1 MRRCRFLRGL
11 RYPLMQGSQ
20 LYPLMQGS
28 QLGVSTKS
36 APENGPA
43 QGEAGQDGVGGLPVG
58 VARIPLVSH
67 LSASFLTESAWWR
80 KPRNS
85 IVPCTRKQG
94 APGAQT
100 YMHTGSKHTCLEE

>member
-1 MRRCRFLRGL
+1 MGQPRVKLAKMALVVC
-11 RYPLMQGSQ
+11 Q
-20 LYPLMQGS
+20 LVL
-28 QLGVSTKS
+28 
-36 APENGPA
+36 
-43 QGEAGQDGVGGLPVG
+43 
-58 VARIPLVSH
+58 LVSH